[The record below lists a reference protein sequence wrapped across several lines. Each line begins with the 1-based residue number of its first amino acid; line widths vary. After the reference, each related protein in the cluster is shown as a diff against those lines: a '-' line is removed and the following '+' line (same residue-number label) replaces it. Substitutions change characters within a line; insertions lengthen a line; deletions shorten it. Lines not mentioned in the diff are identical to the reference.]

1 MTAVF
6 SIAHTIENIIMSQQ
20 SASNAPRSQ
29 FLTYSWDAPLALRWY
44 RDAVFD
50 GISHLQ
56 AFSALDIGTK
66 SAQWL
71 HYYQAP
77 VLLPEQ
83 VDAFYG
89 VEPKTTDRL
98 IRYFDPQL
106 RQDGMFWCPE
116 THLTDAEPVL
126 GLCWIGKPSLN
137 FLLPPRAVLKLAC
150 WMPATENTIWALGA
164 IEIMGSKSL
173 EPLPDPVKMTQHYRT
188 VEKRGRVF
196 KEKTVLIQEAKNT
209 GIYAYTKHFGN
220 WDSGVTYKRLLTHHE
235 RGGQFP
241 PTRQELNDLLLEF

>member
-6 SIAHTIENIIMSQQ
+6 SIAYTIENIIRSQK
-20 SASNAPRSQ
+20 SVTDYPRSQ

-50 GISHLQ
+50 GIPHYQ
-56 AFSALDIGTK
+56 AYNALAIGVK
-66 SAQWL
+66 SVQWL
-71 HYYQAP
+71 HYYKVP

-83 VDAFYG
+83 CDAMYG

-116 THLTDAEPVL
+116 THLADAEPVL

-150 WMPATENTIWALGA
+150 WMPATKNVVRALYGIDA
-164 IEIMGSKSL
+164 IEFRPCK
-173 EPLPDPVKMTQHYRT
+173 PLPNPVKMTQHYRA
-188 VEKRGRVF
+188 VERRIAAKDRLVMVAEAQ
-196 KEKTVLIQEAKNT
+196 EKGV
-209 GIYAYTKHFGN
+209 YAYAKHFG
-220 WDSGVTYKRLLTHHE
+220 DLKSGVTWKRLLTPHE

-241 PTRQELNDLLLEF
+241 PTREELNTIMLEF

>member
-1 MTAVF
+1 
-6 SIAHTIENIIMSQQ
+6 MSQK
-20 SASNAPRSQ
+20 SVRNTPRSP
-29 FLTYSWDAPLALRWY
+29 LISYSWDAPLALRWY

-50 GISHLQ
+50 GICHSE
-56 AFSALDIGTK
+56 AFLILDIGVK
-66 SAQWL
+66 FAHWL

-83 VDAFYG
+83 CDALYG

-106 RQDGMFWCPE
+106 RGDGMFWCPE
-116 THLTDAEPVL
+116 THLADAEPVL

-150 WMPATENTIWALGA
+150 WMPATDYTIWALGA
-164 IEIMGSKSL
+164 ISL
-173 EPLPDPVKMTQHYRT
+173 TAKKAYEPLADTVRMSQNYRST
-188 VEKRGRVF
+188 
-196 KEKTVLIQEAKNT
+196 KERLAPKDRFELVAEAKDK
-209 GIYAYTKHFGN
+209 GIYAYAKHFGDWN
-220 WDSGVTYKRLLTHHE
+220 SGVTYKRLLAHYS

-241 PTRQELNDLLLEF
+241 PTRQELNDILLEF

>member
-1 MTAVF
+1 
-6 SIAHTIENIIMSQQ
+6 MSQNNDCAV
-20 SASNAPRSQ
+20 SPRSQ
-29 FLTYSWDAPLALRWY
+29 FLTYSWDALLALRWY

-50 GISHLQ
+50 GISHSV
-56 AFSALDIGTK
+56 AFGALDIGVK

-83 VDAFYG
+83 CDTFYG

-116 THLTDAEPVL
+116 THLADAEPVL
-126 GLCWIGKPSLN
+126 ELCWIGKPSLN

-150 WMPATENTIWALGA
+150 WMPATDYTIWTLSA
-164 IEIMGSKSL
+164 IGSIAEKAY
-173 EPLPDPVKMTQHYRT
+173 EPLPDPVKMTQHHRSVKDRLASKDR
-188 VEKRGRVF
+188 VELVA
-196 KEKTVLIQEAKNT
+196 EAKDK

-220 WDSGVTYKRLLTHHE
+220 WDSGVTYRRLLTHHE

-241 PTRQELNDLLLEF
+241 PTRQQLNDLLSEF

>member
-1 MTAVF
+1 MT
-6 SIAHTIENIIMSQQ
+6 IQTGCPQGQ
-20 SASNAPRSQ
+20 SQ

-50 GISHLQ
+50 GISHSR
-56 AFSALDIGTK
+56 AFSILDIGVK
-66 SAQWL
+66 RGIQWL

-83 VDAFYG
+83 CDAFYG

-98 IRYFDPQL
+98 IRNFDSQL
-106 RQDGMFWCPE
+106 KVDGMFWCPE
-116 THLTDAEPVL
+116 THLADAEPVL

-150 WMPATENTIWALGA
+150 WMPATDYTIWTLSAIALA
-164 IEIMGSKSL
+164 AKKTYQ
-173 EPLPDPVKMTQHYRT
+173 PLTAPVKMSQHYQAR
-188 VEKRGRVF
+188 EKRGRVS
-196 KEKTVLIQEAKNT
+196 KDRVALIQEAKDK
-209 GIYAYTKHFGN
+209 GIYAYIKHFGDG
-220 WDSGVTYKRLLTHHE
+220 DSGVTYKRLLAHYE

>member
-1 MTAVF
+1 MPQKSVTGD
-6 SIAHTIENIIMSQQ
+6 
-20 SASNAPRSQ
+20 PRSQ
-29 FLTYSWDAPLALRWY
+29 FLTYSWDTPLALRWY

-50 GISHLQ
+50 GISHSQ
-56 AFSALDIGTK
+56 AFSVFDIGIK
-66 SAQWL
+66 SIRWL
-71 HYYQAP
+71 DYYQSL

-83 VDAFYG
+83 CDVLYG

-98 IRYFDPQL
+98 IRNFDSQL

-150 WMPATENTIWALGA
+150 WMPATRATIWALECLNTVA
-164 IEIMGSKSL
+164 SKAYQ
-173 EPLPDPVKMTQHYRT
+173 PLPDPVRMTQHYQAP
-188 VEKRGRVF
+188 EKRGRVF
-196 KEKTVLIQEAKNT
+196 KDKAVLIQEAKDQ
-209 GIYAYTKHFGN
+209 GIYAYTKHFGD
-220 WDSGVTYKRLLTHHE
+220 WDSGVTWKRLLTHYE

-241 PTRQELNDLLLEF
+241 PTRQELNDILLEF

>member
-1 MTAVF
+1 
-6 SIAHTIENIIMSQQ
+6 MSQK
-20 SASNAPRSQ
+20 SACDATRSQ
-29 FLTYSWDAPLALRWY
+29 FLTYSWDTPLALRWY

-50 GISHLQ
+50 GISHLA
-56 AFSALDIGTK
+56 AFDELDITVK
-66 SAQWL
+66 SIQWL

-83 VDAFYG
+83 CDALYG

-98 IRYFDPQL
+98 IRYFDSQL

-116 THLTDAEPVL
+116 THLADAEPIL

-150 WMPATENTIWALGA
+150 WMPATQATIGALGGIDVIA
-164 IEIMGSKSL
+164 YEPCN
-173 EPLPDPVKMTQHYRT
+173 PLPEPVKMSQNYRST
-188 VEKRGRVF
+188 
-196 KEKTVLIQEAKNT
+196 KERLAPKDRFELVAEAKDK
-209 GIYAYTKHFGN
+209 GVYAFAKHFGN
-220 WDSGVTYKRLLTHHE
+220 WDSGVTYKRLLTHHK

-241 PTRQELNDLLLEF
+241 PTREELNAILVEF

>member
-1 MTAVF
+1 
-6 SIAHTIENIIMSQQ
+6 
-20 SASNAPRSQ
+20 
-29 FLTYSWDAPLALRWY
+29 LALRWY

-50 GISHLQ
+50 GISHSE
-56 AFSALDIGTK
+56 AFGVLDIGVK
-66 SAQWL
+66 SVQWL

-83 VDAFYG
+83 CDALYG

-106 RQDGMFWCPE
+106 REDGMFWCPE
-116 THLTDAEPVL
+116 THLIDAEPVL

-150 WMPATENTIWALGA
+150 WMPATQVTIWALNGIDVVA
-164 IEIMGSKSL
+164 SKAY
-173 EPLPDPVKMTQHYRT
+173 EPLPEQVRMSQNYRAVKDRLAA
-188 VEKRGRVF
+188 KD
-196 KEKTVLIQEAKNT
+196 KAVLIQEAQEK
-209 GIYAYTKHFGN
+209 GIYAYAKHFGDWN
-220 WDSGVTYKRLLTHHE
+220 SGVTWKRLLTHYE

-241 PTRQELNDLLLEF
+241 PTREELNEILLEF

>member
-1 MTAVF
+1 
-6 SIAHTIENIIMSQQ
+6 MSQQ
-20 SASNAPRSQ
+20 SASRTPRSQ

-50 GISHLQ
+50 GISHSQ
-56 AFSALDIGTK
+56 AFGALDIGVK

-83 VDAFYG
+83 CDAFYG

-98 IRYFDPQL
+98 IRYFDSQL

-116 THLTDAEPVL
+116 THLADAESVL

-150 WMPATENTIWALGA
+150 WMPATDYTIWTLSA
-164 IEIMGSKSL
+164 IGLIASKAY
-173 EPLPDPVKMTQHYRT
+173 EPLPAPVKMTQSYRA
-188 VEKRGRVF
+188 VERRVAS
-196 KEKTVLIQEAKNT
+196 KDRLAMVAEAKDK
-209 GIYAYTKHFGN
+209 GIYAFAKHFGN
-220 WDSGVTYKRLLTHHE
+220 WDSGVTYQRLLTHHE
-235 RGGQFP
+235 RGGLFP
-241 PTRQELNDLLLEF
+241 PTRQQLNTIMVEF

>member
-1 MTAVF
+1 
-6 SIAHTIENIIMSQQ
+6 MSQ
-20 SASNAPRSQ
+20 SACNIPRSQ

-56 AFSALDIGTK
+56 AFSVFNLGGLPAH
-66 SAQWL
+66 WL
-71 HYYQAP
+71 HYYQVP

-83 VDAFYG
+83 CDALYG

-116 THLTDAEPVL
+116 THLADAEPIL

-150 WMPATENTIWALGA
+150 WMPAAQATIWVLKHLYLTTH
-164 IEIMGSKSL
+164 STYK
-173 EPLPDPVKMTQHYRT
+173 PLADPVRITQHHRSVKNRLASKDR
-188 VEKRGRVF
+188 VE
-196 KEKTVLIQEAKNT
+196 LIAEAKSK
-209 GIYAYTKHFGN
+209 GVYAYTKHFGN
-220 WDSGVTYKRLLTHHE
+220 WDSGVTYRRLLTHYE

-241 PTRQELNDLLLEF
+241 PTRQELNDILLEF

>member
-6 SIAHTIENIIMSQQ
+6 SIAYTIENTIMSQQ
-20 SASNAPRSQ
+20 SACNTPRSQ
-29 FLTYSWDAPLALRWY
+29 ILTYSWDAPLALRWY
-44 RDAVFD
+44 RDAVFN
-50 GISHLQ
+50 GISHSA
-56 AFSALDIGTK
+56 AFGALDIGVK

-71 HYYQAP
+71 HYYEAP

-83 VDAFYG
+83 CDALYG
-89 VEPKTTDRL
+89 VEPKTTDRI

-116 THLTDAEPVL
+116 THLADAEPVL

-137 FLLPPRAVLKLAC
+137 FLLPPRAVLKLSC
-150 WMPATENTIWALGA
+150 WMPATDRTIRTISA
-164 IEIMGSKSL
+164 IERTARKAYK
-173 EPLPDPVKMTQHYRT
+173 PLPEPVKMSQHYRA
-188 VEKRGRVF
+188 VEKRGRVS
-196 KEKTVLIQEAKNT
+196 KDRPALIQEAKDK
-209 GIYAYTKHFGN
+209 GVYAYAKHFGDWN
-220 WDSGVTYKRLLTHHE
+220 SGVTYERLLTHHG

>member
-1 MTAVF
+1 MT
-6 SIAHTIENIIMSQQ
+6 IQTGCPQG
-20 SASNAPRSQ
+20 RSQ
-29 FLTYSWDAPLALRWY
+29 FLTYWWDAPLALRWY

-50 GISHLQ
+50 GISHSQ
-56 AFSALDIGTK
+56 AFNVLVVGVK

-83 VDAFYG
+83 CDAFYG

-116 THLTDAEPVL
+116 THLADAEPVL

-150 WMPATENTIWALGA
+150 WMPAIENTIRALSALNA
-164 IEIMGSKSL
+164 IASKAY
-173 EPLPDPVKMTQHYRT
+173 EPLPDPVKMSQNYRA
-188 VEKRGRVF
+188 VKDRLAAKDKFRLVA
-196 KEKTVLIQEAKNT
+196 EAKDK
-209 GIYAYTKHFGN
+209 GIYPYTKHFGD
-220 WDSGVTYKRLLTHHE
+220 WDRGVTYKRLLTHHE

-241 PTRQELNDLLLEF
+241 PTRQELNDILLEF

>member
-1 MTAVF
+1 
-6 SIAHTIENIIMSQQ
+6 MSQNDDCA
-20 SASNAPRSQ
+20 SAVRSQ
-29 FLTYSWDAPLALRWY
+29 PPVYSWDAPLALRWY

-50 GISHLQ
+50 GISHSR
-56 AFSALDIGTK
+56 AFHVFDWVGVD
-66 SAQWL
+66 AQWL

-83 VDAFYG
+83 CDALYG

-116 THLTDAEPVL
+116 THLTDAEPIL

-150 WMPATENTIWALGA
+150 WMPATKVTMWALQCLNTIASQA
-164 IEIMGSKSL
+164 Y
-173 EPLPDPVKMTQHYRT
+173 EPLPEPVKMSQHYRST
-188 VEKRGRVF
+188 
-196 KEKTVLIQEAKNT
+196 KERLAPKDRFELVAEAKDK
-209 GIYAYTKHFGN
+209 GIYAYAKHFGN
-220 WDSGVTYKRLLTHHE
+220 WDSGVTYRRLLIHHE

>member
-1 MTAVF
+1 
-6 SIAHTIENIIMSQQ
+6 MSQ
-20 SASNAPRSQ
+20 SARNTPRSQ
-29 FLTYSWDAPLALRWY
+29 FLTYSWDAPLSLRWY

-50 GISHLQ
+50 GISHSQ
-56 AFSALDIGTK
+56 AFNVLDIGVR

-83 VDAFYG
+83 CDAFYG

-116 THLTDAEPVL
+116 THLADAEPVL

-150 WMPATENTIWALGA
+150 WMPATQITMRVLSRIGTFARSGY
-164 IEIMGSKSL
+164 
-173 EPLPDPVKMTQHYRT
+173 EPLLNPVKMSQNYRA
-188 VEKRGRVF
+188 VKDRLAPKDKLELVA
-196 KEKTVLIQEAKNT
+196 EAKDK
-209 GIYAYTKHFGN
+209 GVYAYAKDFGDWN
-220 WDSGVTYKRLLTHHE
+220 SGVTYKRLLTHHE

-241 PTRQELNDLLLEF
+241 PRRQELNDLLLEF

>member
-1 MTAVF
+1 
-6 SIAHTIENIIMSQQ
+6 MSQK
-20 SASNAPRSQ
+20 SVTGYPRSQ
-29 FLTYSWDAPLALRWY
+29 FLAYSWDGPLALRWY
-44 RDAVFD
+44 RDAVFN
-50 GISHLQ
+50 GISHSQ
-56 AFSALDIGTK
+56 AFNALDIGVK
-66 SAQWL
+66 AVQWL

-83 VDAFYG
+83 CDALYG

-116 THLTDAEPVL
+116 THLADAEPIL

-150 WMPATENTIWALGA
+150 WMPATTATIRALNYVDDVAALNYVDGV
-164 IEIMGSKSL
+164 L
-173 EPLPDPVKMTQHYRT
+173 RVDDVVLPDPVKMSQHYRA
-188 VEKRGRVF
+188 VKDRLAAKDRAA
-196 KEKTVLIQEAKNT
+196 LIQEAKDK
-209 GIYAYTKHFGN
+209 GVYAYAKHFGDWN
-220 WDSGVTYKRLLTHHE
+220 TGVTYERLLTHYR

-241 PTRQELNDLLLEF
+241 PTRQELNEILLEF

>member
-6 SIAHTIENIIMSQQ
+6 SIAYTIENIIRSQK
-20 SASNAPRSQ
+20 SVASDPRSQ

-56 AFSALDIGTK
+56 AFSALDIGVK
-66 SAQWL
+66 AIQWL
-71 HYYQAP
+71 HYYQVP

-83 VDAFYG
+83 CDALYG

-116 THLTDAEPVL
+116 THLADTEPVL

-150 WMPATENTIWALGA
+150 WMPATQATISALGGIDA
-164 IEIMGSKSL
+164 IAYEPY
-173 EPLPDPVKMTQHYRT
+173 EPLPDPVKMTQHYRA
-188 VEKRGRVF
+188 VEKRGRVS
-196 KEKTVLIQEAKNT
+196 KDRPALIEEAKDKR
-209 GIYAYTKHFGN
+209 IYAYAKHFGN

-241 PTRQELNDLLLEF
+241 PTRQELNELLLEF

>member
-1 MTAVF
+1 
-6 SIAHTIENIIMSQQ
+6 MSQNNCANGR
-20 SASNAPRSQ
+20 SSQ
-29 FLTYSWDAPLALRWY
+29 FLTYSWDAPLAIQWY

-50 GISHLQ
+50 DISHSA
-56 AFSALDIGTK
+56 AFGLLDIGVK
-66 SAQWL
+66 PAHWL

-77 VLLPEQ
+77 MLLPEQ
-83 VDAFYG
+83 CDALYG

-150 WMPATENTIWALGA
+150 WMPATQATLSALACIDTIRP
-164 IEIMGSKSL
+164 KPC
-173 EPLPDPVKMTQHYRT
+173 EPLPDSVRMSQNYRSVKDRLASKDRLEL
-188 VEKRGRVF
+188 VA
-196 KEKTVLIQEAKNT
+196 EAKKK
-209 GIYAYTKHFGN
+209 GVYAYAKHFGN
-220 WDSGVTYKRLLTHHE
+220 WDSGVTYRRLLTHYE
-235 RGGQFP
+235 RAGQFP
-241 PTRQELNDLLLEF
+241 PTRQELNNLLLEF

>member
-1 MTAVF
+1 
-6 SIAHTIENIIMSQQ
+6 MSQQ
-20 SASNAPRSQ
+20 SASATPRSQ

-50 GISHLQ
+50 GISHTVAIQTLN
-56 AFSALDIGTK
+56 TVK
-66 SAQWL
+66 SVQWL

-106 RQDGMFWCPE
+106 REDGMFWCPE
-116 THLTDAEPVL
+116 THLIDAEPVL

-150 WMPATENTIWALGA
+150 WMPATQVTIWALGGVDVIA
-164 IEIMGSKSL
+164 NKAY
-173 EPLPDPVKMTQHYRT
+173 EPLPEPMKMSQHYQT
-188 VEKRGRVF
+188 T
-196 KEKTVLIQEAKNT
+196 KERLAPKDKNFLVREAKDK
-209 GIYAYTKHFGN
+209 GVYAYARHFGN
-220 WDSGVTYKRLLTHHE
+220 WDSGATYKRLLVHHE

-241 PTRQELNDLLLEF
+241 PTREELNSILIEF